1 MFKFLLIATA
11 LLAFAGVSNAADTS
25 IINTVCPMC
34 DKEVP
39 KTNPPTVKITAG
51 EGADAKHMHMA
62 MCSDKCCDEFKK
74 DPAKALNKH
83 INKPGSGTQFKP

>member
-39 KTNPPTVKITAG
+39 KTNPPKVHLTVG

-62 MCSDKCCDEFKK
+62 MCSDKYCDEFKK